1 MKVHA
6 KSALYNKNN
15 NNPEGVALTQSLFLI
30 LNIQRVTDIHCFKET
45 VLYTKLI
52 SQSGVSDSQLY
63 PLS

>member
-30 LNIQRVTDIHCFKET
+30 LNILRVTDTFIASKR
-45 VLYTKLI
+45 LYCTRN
-52 SQSGVSDSQLY
+52 
-63 PLS
+63 